1 MPGVMLLRCLL
12 ITFRTEV
19 VFTNLGI
26 YGDEVCGRGVSSN
39 RNVQSV
45 FICHSPYVRR
55 YTVILVLHI
64 FTFRTEVV
72 FTNLGI
78 CGDEVCG
85 RGGSCCCGW
94 LHVARYC

>member
-26 YGDEVCGRGVSSN
+26 YGDEVCGRG
-39 RNVQSV
+39 
-45 FICHSPYVRR
+45 
-55 YTVILVLHI
+55 
-64 FTFRTEVV
+64 
-72 FTNLGI
+72 
-78 CGDEVCG
+78 
-85 RGGSCCCGW
+85 GSCCCGW